1 MGIVGVGIDLVSI
14 PDFAEQV
21 DQPGTVFAETFTP
34 GERRDASD
42 KSSSAARHLAARW
55 AAKEAVIKAWSGSR
69 FAQRPVLPE
78 DIHRDIEV
86 VTDMWGRP
94 RVRLTGAI
102 AEYLADVTIHVSL
115 THEGDDRGRGRHP
128 GGPVSASRRRIA
140 SKSGFSC
147 DSASARELVERVRE
161 VLPSVRCDLEELV
174 RIESVW
180 ADPDRRDEVHRS
192 ARAVAD
198 LLSQAGFDD
207 VRIVSERGAPAVI
220 ARYPAP
226 PGAPTVLLYAHHDVQ
241 PEGDRGQWVSPPFE
255 PTERGGRLYGRG
267 TADDKAGIATHVAAF
282 WAHGGRPPV
291 GVTVFVEGEE
301 ESGSPSLGRLLA
313 AHRDAL
319 AADVIVIA
327 DSDNWSTDIPALTVS
342 LRGMADCVVEVA
354 TLDHGLHSGL
364 WGGVVPDA
372 LTVLVRLLASL
383 HDDDGNVA
391 VAGMHESTA
400 ARVDYP
406 AGRVRAESGLLDGVS
421 EIGTGSVPQ
430 RLWAKP
436 AITVIGIDTTSVAA
450 ASNTLIPRARAKI
463 SIRVAPGG
471 DATAHLDA
479 VEAHLRRHAP
489 WGAQVT
495 VTRGEV
501 GQPYAIEASGPVYDA
516 ARSAFRQA
524 WGADPIDMGMGGSI
538 PFIAEFA
545 AAFPQATIL
554 VTGVEDPGTQ
564 AHSVNESLHLG
575 VLERAATA
583 EALLLA
589 KLAAI
594 PTGRAEA

>member
-1 MGIVGVGIDLVSI
+1 M
-14 PDFAEQV
+14 
-21 DQPGTVFAETFTP
+21 
-34 GERRDASD
+34 
-42 KSSSAARHLAARW
+42 
-55 AAKEAVIKAWSGSR
+55 
-69 FAQRPVLPE
+69 
-78 DIHRDIEV
+78 
-86 VTDMWGRP
+86 
-94 RVRLTGAI
+94 
-102 AEYLADVTIHVSL
+102 
-115 THEGDDRGRGRHP
+115 
-128 GGPVSASRRRIA
+128 
-140 SKSGFSC
+140 
-147 DSASARELVERVRE
+147 
-161 VLPSVRCDLEELV
+161 RCDLEELV

-406 AGRVRAESGLLDGVS
+406 AGRVRAESVYWTEYRKS
-421 EIGTGSVPQ
+421 
-430 RLWAKP
+430 A
-436 AITVIGIDTTSVAA
+436 
-450 ASNTLIPRARAKI
+450 RARCR
-463 SIRVAPGG
+463 SGSGRS
-471 DATAHLDA
+471 
-479 VEAHLRRHAP
+479 RRSP
-489 WGAQVT
+489 
-495 VTRGEV
+495 
-501 GQPYAIEASGPVYDA
+501 
-516 ARSAFRQA
+516 
-524 WGADPIDMGMGGSI
+524 
-538 PFIAEFA
+538 
-545 AAFPQATIL
+545 
-554 VTGVEDPGTQ
+554 
-564 AHSVNESLHLG
+564 
-575 VLERAATA
+575 
-583 EALLLA
+583 
-589 KLAAI
+589 
-594 PTGRAEA
+594 

>member
-1 MGIVGVGIDLVSI
+1 MTDL
-14 PDFAEQV
+14 
-21 DQPGTVFAETFTP
+21 
-34 GERRDASD
+34 
-42 KSSSAARHLAARW
+42 
-55 AAKEAVIKAWSGSR
+55 
-69 FAQRPVLPE
+69 AQ
-78 DIHRDIEV
+78 
-86 VTDMWGRP
+86 
-94 RVRLTGAI
+94 
-102 AEYLADVTIHVSL
+102 
-115 THEGDDRGRGRHP
+115 
-128 GGPVSASRRRIA
+128 
-140 SKSGFSC
+140 
-147 DSASARELVERVRE
+147 RVRE
-161 VLPSVRCDLEELV
+161 VLPSVRRDLEDLV

-180 ADPDRRDEVHRS
+180 ADPSRRNEVHRS
-192 ARAVAD
+192 AQAVLD

-207 VRIVSERGAPAVI
+207 VRIVSEGGAPAVI

-241 PEGDRGQWVSPPFE
+241 PEGDRDQWASPPFE
-255 PTERGGRLYGRG
+255 PTERDGRLYGRG
-267 TADDKAGIATHVAAF
+267 SADDKAGIATHLAAF
-282 WAHGGRPPV
+282 RAHGGRPPV

-327 DSDNWSTDIPALTVS
+327 DSDNWSTDVPALTVS
-342 LRGMADCVVEVA
+342 LRGLVDCVVEVA

-372 LTVLVRLLASL
+372 LSALVRLLASL

-391 VAGMHESTA
+391 VAGLHESTA
-400 ARVDYP
+400 ADVNYP
-406 AGRVRAESGLLDGVS
+406 PERVRADSGLLGGVS
-421 EIGTGSVPQ
+421 EIGSGSVPQ

-463 SIRVAPGG
+463 SMRVAPGG
-471 DATAHLDA
+471 DAAAHLDA
-479 VEAHLRRHAP
+479 LTAHLQRHAP
-489 WGAQVT
+489 WGAHVN
-495 VTRGEV
+495 VIRGEV
-501 GQPYAIEASGPVYDA
+501 GEPYAIEASGGVYDA
-516 ARSAFRQA
+516 ARTAFRQA

-545 AAFPQATIL
+545 AAFPQAKIL
-554 VTGVEDPGTQ
+554 VTGVEDPATQ

-575 VLERAATA
+575 VLERAAVA

-589 KLAAI
+589 NL
-594 PTGRAEA
+594 G